1 MVTGLCFAEFW
12 YLTVLENS
20 RDTEIEGR
28 IEAIPMNARRCK
40 QGVWTSVIKER
51 HFLSIMSLCGRAF
64 AFEV

>member
-1 MVTGLCFAEFW
+1 M
-12 YLTVLENS
+12 LENS